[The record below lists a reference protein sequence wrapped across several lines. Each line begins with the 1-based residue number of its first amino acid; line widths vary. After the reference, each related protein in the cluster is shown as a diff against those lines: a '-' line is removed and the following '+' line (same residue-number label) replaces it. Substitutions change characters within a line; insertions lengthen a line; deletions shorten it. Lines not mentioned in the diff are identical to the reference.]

1 MGTAASEHAISV
13 LMVDDHDIVRRGIAS
28 TLGEIPDIRIL
39 GEAASGEEAIRL
51 ARSLC
56 PDVVLMDLR
65 MPGIGGLEAA
75 RRIHIALPATR
86 IVAVTAWDAEPPQR
100 LHKSGISA
108 CVGKNVARAE
118 LEAVIRRVCE
128 GRRSAACAVATAQV
142 DAGTANPFDLLTG
155 REMQVCALMLTG
167 EKAVQIAREL
177 FITTKTV
184 HTFRYRIFEKLGVNG
199 EVGLTRLAACHGV
212 IGAQPA

>member
-1 MGTAASEHAISV
+1 MGTAVGERAISV

-28 TLGEIPDIRIL
+28 TLADIPDIRIL
-39 GEAASGEEAIRL
+39 GEAATGEEAIHL
-51 ARSLC
+51 ARRLR

-100 LHKSGISA
+100 LTKSGISA

-128 GRRSAACAVATAQV
+128 RQRSVTPAAEQE
-142 DAGTANPFDLLTG
+142 AGSTNPFDLLTG
-155 REMQVCALMLTG
+155 REMQVCTLMLTG

-212 IGAQPA
+212 IGAQSA